1 MSEIEVNE
9 DEELNKIKEKIEQK
23 KQEQSL
29 SVFDK
34 RKQAEISQIQQPKP
48 DRNNE
53 LVEQLFQ
60 AGIEHQI
67 QNNTALQDKV
77 LETAEQFVQN
87 KADTL
92 KNNVEAEKKESE
104 YNNNKDACEAYG
116 FNEKRTPRWA
126 ISFMKWGYN
135 IILAIYLFIA
145 SFTVMPVIFLFKKI
159 SVAVK
164 HTWVAI
170 VFALLVYLFIVVG
183 IPLIVTLK
191 N

>member
-1 MSEIEVNE
+1 MSEVEIME
-9 DEELNKIKEKIEQK
+9 DEELNRIREKIEEK

-34 RKQAEISQIQQPKP
+34 RKQNEVTQVEPKQ
-48 DRNNE
+48 DKNGE

-60 AGIEHQI
+60 EGIKHQI
-67 QNNTALQDKV
+67 QNNVALQDKV
-77 LETAEQFVQN
+77 LETAEHYVQN

-135 IILAIYLFIA
+135 IVLAIYLFIA
-145 SFTVMPVIFLFKKI
+145 SFTVMPIIFLFKKI
-159 SVAVK
+159 SIAVK
-164 HTWVAI
+164 HTWLAI
-170 VFALLVYLFIVVG
+170 VFALFIYLFIVVG
-183 IPLIVTLK
+183 IPLIATIH

>member
-1 MSEIEVNE
+1 MSEVEINE
-9 DEELNKIKEKIEQK
+9 DEELNKIRDKIEEK
-23 KQEQSL
+23 KQEKSL

-34 RKQAEISQIQQPKP
+34 RKQNEVAPPPQKEDK
-48 DRNNE
+48 NNE

-60 AGIEHQI
+60 EGIKHQI
-67 QNNTALQDKV
+67 QNNVALQDKV
-77 LETAEQFVQN
+77 LETAEHYVQN

-135 IILAIYLFIA
+135 IILAIYLFVA

-159 SVAVK
+159 SVAIK
-164 HTWVAI
+164 HTWLAI
-170 VFALLVYLFIVVG
+170 LFAFIIYLFIVIG
-183 IPLIVTLK
+183 IPLIAMANK
-191 N
+191 